1 MIRLYFISIC
11 LYTIAKSF
19 LFVAKKLIEWKFLW
33 VLWLGFY
40 VFIAFY
46 LDTNVNWK
54 CGIVSNIKLANNA
67 QLTKWN
73 NTIKSVAYFEDYM
86 VASTFKAYFKVKIYV
101 LWKFEMFVSFPTFL
115 AFMYRIFPYH
125 KLGRTPCG
133 KKTSEL
139 AGDGNG
145 EGHVWSC

>member
-1 MIRLYFISIC
+1 MSFMAGILRFYC
-11 LYTIAKSF
+11 L
-19 LFVAKKLIEWKFLW
+19 
-33 VLWLGFY
+33 
-40 VFIAFY
+40 Y

-54 CGIVSNIKLANNA
+54 CGIVSNVKPANNA